1 VSYVRD
7 NLDGPATQCES
18 TVDEFPNLAVLL
30 SSRAPRPGSSDANL
44 GQPWTQIVPSHL
56 LGLGVL
62 GCRGWVVMAWS
73 RILIYLSVY
82 LSARVLSACVV
93 CVCCLACRLSAVG
106 CLSVYLSIC
115 LFVYFQRTLPSV
127 QTERRSCPTEQ
138 DRIGSLHDSI
148 VNVLAVGIKTQNR
161 VARSGS
167 ALVLSSHPSIH
178 LSIHPSPSPSP
189 FSHNTRTTR
198 NPRFWKPTLSNT
210 YVQNFDTPDQHN

>member
-93 CVCCLACRLSAVG
+93 WPVGCRLSAVYLSI
-106 CLSVYLSIC
+106 CLSVYLSISSGR
-115 LFVYFQRTLPSV
+115 FRPSKPSAGLV
-127 QTERRSCPTEQ
+127 QQNKTESEACT
-138 DRIGSLHDSI
+138 I
-148 VNVLAVGIKTQNR
+148 
-161 VARSGS
+161 
-167 ALVLSSHPSIH
+167 AL
-178 LSIHPSPSPSP
+178 
-189 FSHNTRTTR
+189 
-198 NPRFWKPTLSNT
+198 
-210 YVQNFDTPDQHN
+210 